1 MTAIEGGSVPSNGH
15 LPPGRGPRPGPK
27 VIEGGYVRDILD
39 QPRAL
44 AATERGLTVT
54 PALAAV
60 AGQLARGDYAR
71 VVLTGMGSSLHAL
84 HPLHLD
90 LTAHRLPAVMVETS
104 ELVADQ
110 ARRLDPPTLVVA
122 VSQSGASAETV
133 RLLGMVPTGV
143 DVVGVTNTADS
154 PLATRSTAAVLTH
167 AGPEATVSCK
177 TYLAGLMALSWTGAV
192 LTGGDPDAARADWRL
207 AAPAVARYLENW
219 RATVAALAD
228 GLRGVRSLF
237 LAGRG
242 ASLAAAGTGGLTLK
256 ESARM
261 HAEGMSAPAFRHGP
275 LEMLAD
281 DVFVGVFLGGPRTAG
296 LNRRLYADVVA
307 VGGRAALVA
316 DGDSADPFAYPA
328 VPDRVR
334 PAAEMLPVQ
343 MMSLALAALRGREAG
358 RFERASKVTTT
369 E

>member
-1 MTAIEGGSVPSNGH
+1 MT
-15 LPPGRGPRPGPK
+15 
-27 VIEGGYVRDILD
+27 VIEGDYLRDILD

-44 AATERGLTVT
+44 AATERGLEVT

-60 AGQLARGDYAR
+60 AGRLARGGYAR

-84 HPLHLD
+84 HPLYLD
-90 LTAHRLPAVMVETS
+90 LIGHRVPAVMAETS

-110 ARRLDPPTLVVA
+110 ARRLDPPALVVA

-133 RLLGMVPTGV
+133 RLLGLLPAGT
-143 DVVGVTNTADS
+143 DVIGVTNTADS
-154 PLATRSTAAVLTH
+154 PLAARSTAAVVTR

-192 LTGGDPDAARADWRL
+192 LTGADPDAARADWKA
-207 AAPAVARYLENW
+207 AAPAAARYLETW
-219 RATVAALAD
+219 RETVAALAD
-228 GLRGVRSLF
+228 ELRGVRSLF

-256 ESARM
+256 ESARV

-281 DVFVGVFLGGPRTAG
+281 DVFVGVFLGNPRAAG
-296 LNRRLYADVVA
+296 LNRRLFADVVA
-307 VGGRAALVA
+307 AGGRAALIA
-316 DGDSADPFAYPA
+316 DGGPGDPFAHPA

-343 MMSLALAALRGREAG
+343 MISLALAALRGREAG